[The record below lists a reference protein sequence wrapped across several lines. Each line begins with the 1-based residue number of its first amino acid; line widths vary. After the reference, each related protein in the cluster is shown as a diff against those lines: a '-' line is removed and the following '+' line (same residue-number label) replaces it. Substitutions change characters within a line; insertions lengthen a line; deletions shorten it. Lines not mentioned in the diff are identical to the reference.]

1 MMSKSRFKII
11 RLPIYPWLLGA
22 FPILHLYAANF
33 GAVIDIEVPICIFWV
48 MAAIAVVFAATNALI
63 RNRHVSSPIVSI
75 IVIAFSL
82 SGHLHTLLFESEFLL
97 VWSLAV
103 LLCIA
108 LAIAALRKRRP
119 QLGLG
124 QAAIPLNLISTV
136 LLLLQAATLVARHN
150 ETYNHQLAGS
160 FGNDAIAARQSRAR
174 IQDSDQF
181 PDVYYIIPDGYASNA
196 WNQSEINFD
205 NSPFTEAL
213 RTRGFDVVSHAQS
226 NYGTTLPSLA
236 STLNMRYFD
245 SNPTALHDVDY
256 LRLSIAESD
265 VAKYLQQLGYTYV
278 QFLSGYLFPSS
289 IADINRDFTP
299 NGTIDVT
306 TEEDLSATLWDTM
319 QDSKTNA
326 DVRRFYQQSFISLY
340 IETTLLK
347 LFDDDLRKALEGY
360 LTGPY
365 DGASPRRFLA
375 TVDEVASV
383 VSMPE
388 ATFTIIHM
396 FEPHRPLFFD
406 EDGIIDK
413 ISHPSDQEFIAGLNF
428 VNARFVDMIDAILA
442 GSRHEPVI
450 IFQADHGSTKGE
462 VRTAQWRPIHFD
474 VFSAY
479 YLPARYTIE
488 IPHPHTNI
496 NTFPLILNAVFDAGF
511 ALKENRLFELKKSN
525 SRPFAQEDVTEIF
538 ARRETS

>member
-1 MMSKSRFKII
+1 MSKPSPTIL
-11 RLPIYPWLLGA
+11 RLPVYPWLLGA

-48 MAAIAVVFAATNALI
+48 MTAITVAYISINALL
-63 RNRHVSSPIVSI
+63 RNRHETAAIVSI
-75 IVIAFSL
+75 IVIGFSL
-82 SGHLHTLLFESEFLL
+82 SGHLHTLLFESEFLV

-108 LAIAALRKRRP
+108 LAIAALHKLRP

-124 QAAIPLNLISTV
+124 QAAIPLNLISTA
-136 LLLLQAATLVARHN
+136 LLVLQAATLAGHYA
-150 ETYNHQLAGS
+150 ESYNQQLARS
-160 FGNDAIAARQSRAR
+160 FGNDALAARQSSAKVH
-174 IQDSDQF
+174 DSAER

-205 NSPFTEAL
+205 NSSFTEAL
-213 RTRGFDVVSHAQS
+213 SARGFNVVLHAQS

-236 STLNMRYFD
+236 STLNMRYFA
-245 SNPTALHDVDY
+245 SNPTELHDVDY

-299 NGTIDVT
+299 NGTVDVI

-319 QDSKTNA
+319 QDSKTSA
-326 DVRRFYQQSFISLY
+326 DVRRFYQQSFVSLY

-347 LFDDDLRKALEGY
+347 LFDDELRKVLEGY

-383 VSMPE
+383 VSMQE
-388 ATFTIIHM
+388 ATFTVIHM

-413 ISHPSDQEFIAGLNF
+413 ISNPSDQEFIAGLNF
-428 VNARFVDMIDAILA
+428 VNARFLDMIDAILE

-450 IFQADHGSTKGE
+450 IFQADHGSSKGE

-479 YLPARYTIE
+479 YLPDRFTIE
-488 IPHPHTNI
+488 IPRPHTNI
-496 NTFPLILNAVFDAGF
+496 NTFPLILNAVFNADF

-525 SRPFAQEDVTEIF
+525 SKPFAQEDVTEDY
-538 ARRETS
+538 ARR